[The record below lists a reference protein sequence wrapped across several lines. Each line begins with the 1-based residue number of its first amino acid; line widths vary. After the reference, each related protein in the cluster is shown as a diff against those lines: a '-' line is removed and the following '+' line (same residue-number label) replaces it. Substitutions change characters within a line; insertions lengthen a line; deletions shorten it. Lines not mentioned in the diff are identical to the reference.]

1 MLLYAILA
9 INVLCLVGLG
19 TFIGYSIGK
28 GIISINYHKVMD
40 KETSIK
46 LAEQIQEE
54 MEQGGDF

>member
-1 MLLYAILA
+1 MLYAILA
-9 INVLCLVGLG
+9 INVLCLVALG

-28 GIISINYHKVMD
+28 GFVSINNYKVMD

-54 MEQGGDF
+54 MNQGGDF